1 MKLAA
6 LIRGDLRFQFKYGF
20 YFLYLFFTLFY
31 IGLLAAFPQSWRQK
45 GALLMV
51 YSDPASLGL
60 FFMGGIVLYE
70 KSERVLDSLAVSPIR
85 SRDYVFSK
93 LLSLSVISAAV
104 SLAIGAFGN
113 ILTSPLSFLVAI
125 VMGSCLF
132 SAFGLIVA
140 ARIKTLNEFLILTV
154 PLQIFINIPAV
165 WYIFA
170 ERSPW
175 LLLHPGV
182 CMIELFTAGP
192 YSLIALLVLT
202 GWTIPLFIL
211 ATWAMDKAFETL
223 GGVKL

>member
-31 IGLLAAFPQSWRQK
+31 IGLLAAFPPSWRQK
-45 GALLMV
+45 AALLMV
-51 YSDPASLGL
+51 YSDPASIGL

-85 SRDYVFSK
+85 TRDYVFSK
-93 LLSLSVISAAV
+93 LLSLSVISSAV

-113 ILTSPLSFLVAI
+113 ILNSPLSFFVAI
-125 VMGSCLF
+125 VLGSCLF
-132 SAFGLIVA
+132 SALGLIVA

-165 WYIFA
+165 WYIFG
-170 ERSPW
+170 ERPLW
-175 LLLHPGV
+175 LLPHPGV

-192 YSLIALLVLT
+192 YSLIALPVLT
-202 GWTIPLFIL
+202 GWTIPSVIL
-211 ATWAMDKAFETL
+211 ANRAMDRAFETL

>member
-45 GALLMV
+45 AALLMV

-85 SRDYVFSK
+85 TRDYVFSK
-93 LLSLSVISAAV
+93 LLSLSVISSAV

-113 ILTSPLSFLVAI
+113 ILSSPPSFFVAI

-154 PLQIFINIPAV
+154 PLQIFINIPAI
-165 WYIFA
+165 WYIFGA
-170 ERSPW
+170 RPLW

-211 ATWAMDKAFETL
+211 ATRAMDKAFETL